1 MPMEIEVKV
10 RVGDFEGVRGALVR
24 EGGVR
29 VGRVREVNVFYD
41 RGGELRRKDS
51 GLRVR
56 VSVGEDGA
64 ERGLLTFKGPASETG
79 VRARE
84 AFDVK
89 VEPVEQVGPMLKGMG
104 FTQVLLFEKDRETW
118 EVGGCLVEL
127 DELPGMGKF
136 VEVEGGAGM
145 GEEVVRAVQA
155 RLGLGELADVVEGYS
170 RMVKERVGVGGEL
183 RFS

>member
-10 RVGDFEGVRGALVR
+10 RVEGFEGVREALVR
-24 EGGVR
+24 EGAVR

-41 RGGELRRKDS
+41 RGGELRRKDC

-64 ERGLLTFKGPASETG
+64 VRGLMTFKGPAGKTG

-89 VEPVEQVGPMLKGMG
+89 VEPVEQVGSMLEGMG
-104 FTQVLLFEKDRETW
+104 FEQVLLFEKDRETW

-136 VEVEGGAGM
+136 VEVEGGEGM
-145 GEEVVRAVQA
+145 GEAVVREVQG
-155 RLGLGELADVVEGYS
+155 RLGLGGLEDVVAGYS
-170 RMVKERVGVGGEL
+170 RMVKERVGKGGEL
-183 RFS
+183 RF